1 MKRFFVLVIL
11 SSVMASAGSLMAPK
25 LMAQVIDEQLQP
37 TSLKISGAYIR
48 TMPPGQKVTAAFL
61 TVSNVEESD
70 CQILSATS
78 PLTNRIEFHQHQH
91 VDGLMRMRQMKSV
104 LIAAGET
111 VVFKPGAFHIMFFNM
126 DNMLMDGDKTEV
138 TLQTDQCGDYSA
150 ELEVR
155 SLVKPTIMDHH

>member
-1 MKRFFVLVIL
+1 MKRFFILVIL
-11 SSVMASAGSLMAPK
+11 SSGMTLVGSLMASG
-25 LMAQVIDEQLQP
+25 LMAQVIDEKLQP
-37 TSLKISGAYIR
+37 ASLMISGAYIR

-61 TVSNVEESD
+61 TVSNVEEFD

-91 VDGLMRMRQMKSV
+91 VDGLMRMRQMQSV

-126 DNMLMDGDKTEV
+126 DNPLMDGDKTEV
-138 TLQTDQCGDYSA
+138 TLQTDECGDYSA

-155 SLVKPTIMDHH
+155 SLVKPKVMDHH